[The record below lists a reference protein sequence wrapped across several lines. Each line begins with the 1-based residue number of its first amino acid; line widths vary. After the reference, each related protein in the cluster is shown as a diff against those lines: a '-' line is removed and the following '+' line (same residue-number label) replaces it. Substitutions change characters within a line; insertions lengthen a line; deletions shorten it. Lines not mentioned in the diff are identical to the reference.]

1 MAAQGNVSVDPAIGS
16 LALGPNESRELT
28 VKVGRANAALGQ
40 ALLLELRLP
49 RHVRDV
55 KSETVRLEPGQT
67 TVTLRLQTGPNPGPF
82 NQPVILR
89 ASTAA
94 GSRQVGEALLELVA
108 PLK

>member
-1 MAAQGNVSVDPAIGS
+1 MAAQGNVSVIQAIGS

-28 VKVGRANAALGQ
+28 VRSGAPTPLGQ
-40 ALLLELRLP
+40 ALLLELQLP

-67 TVTLRLQTGPNPGPF
+67 TATLRLQTGPNPGPF

>member
-1 MAAQGNVSVDPAIGS
+1 MTDVV
-16 LALGPNESRELT
+16 ELIPPVLRQSPPT
-28 VKVGRANAALGQ
+28 P
-40 ALLLELRLP
+40 ELRLP

-67 TVTLRLQTGPNPGPF
+67 TATLRLQTGPNPGPF